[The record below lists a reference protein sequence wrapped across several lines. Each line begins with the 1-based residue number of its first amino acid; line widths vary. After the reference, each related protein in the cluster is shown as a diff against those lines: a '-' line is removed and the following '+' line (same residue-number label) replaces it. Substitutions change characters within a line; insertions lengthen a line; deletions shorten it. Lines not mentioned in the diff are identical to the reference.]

1 MKKFYA
7 AFTLFLFLF
16 SCKPSGDFLT
26 RRNQDKAFLDA
37 VKYLDKNPED
47 AGAKQAITVLY
58 PKLQQQHLG
67 NIELNSTI
75 NDESRWDILS
85 AEYNSLQK
93 MYDAVTSSTIASG
106 LVKAENYQS
115 NIVQLRQAAAE
126 DYYQKAVRLNN
137 TGSKSD
143 AKMAYTL
150 FRRSD
155 NWVPGYKDV
164 KSMINVAWQ
173 NSIINVVINPIKDN
187 NWMMGSKWN
196 TFNNFSYDNFNQ
208 TLTRELGANYAVM
221 YPARFYTEWDAR
233 RMNIMPDWSVN
244 ISYQSFELP
253 RPQDKKRIKNVSKN
267 VENGRD
273 SVGGI
278 KYRPIT
284 ASITIYE
291 QTFIV
296 RGKMDM
302 EITDFNARRSISMD
316 SYTDDFSY
324 KNEYATFTGDKRALD
339 DNDWKLINKKG
350 NQNFMNKEEINN
362 ELYRRL
368 YPNIKS
374 RIESAV
380 RLY

>member
-1 MKKFYA
+1 MKKFYTA
-7 AFTLFLFLF
+7 ITLFIFLF
-16 SCKPSGDFLT
+16 SCKPTGDFLT
-26 RRNQDKAFLDA
+26 RRNQEKAFLDA
-37 VKYLDKNPED
+37 VKALDKNPED
-47 AGAKQAITVLY
+47 AGARQAVTVLY

-67 NIELNSTI
+67 NIELYRTS

-85 AEYNSLQK
+85 AEYNILQK

-115 NIVQLRQAAAE
+115 NIVDLRQAAAE
-126 DYYQKAVRLNN
+126 DYYQRAVQLNN
-137 TGSKSD
+137 TGNKSN
-143 AKMAYTL
+143 AKLAYT
-150 FRRSD
+150 FFKRSD

-164 KSMINVAWQ
+164 KSMINMAWQ

-187 NWMMGSKWN
+187 NWMMGNKWN

-208 TLTRELGANYAVM
+208 TLTRELGGTNAVW
-221 YPARFYTEWDAR
+221 YPARFFTDWDAR
-233 RMNIMPDWSVN
+233 RMNIIPDWSVN

-253 RPQDKKRIKNVSKN
+253 NPQDKKRFKNVSKN
-267 VENGRD
+267 LENGRD
-273 SVGGI
+273 SLGGI

-284 ASITIYE
+284 ATITIYE

-302 EITDFNARRSISMD
+302 EITDFNARRSISME
-316 SYTDDFSY
+316 SYMEDFTY

-350 NQNFMNKEEINN
+350 NQNYMSKEEINN

-368 YPNIKS
+368 YPHIKS
-374 RIESAV
+374 RIENAV
-380 RLY
+380 RFN